1 MKSFSLAVFLAL
13 VLLVTSPAYAYGDP
27 TGGSFFQILMPML
40 AAVWATWMILA
51 NRIRSAVTTLYR
63 KLRGVEAAEQAD

>member
-1 MKSFSLAVFLAL
+1 MKRPGLAVFLVLA
-13 VLLVTSPAYAYGDP
+13 LLVASPAYAYGDP

-51 NRIRSAVTTLYR
+51 NRIRSGLTALYR
-63 KLRGVEAAEQAD
+63 KLRGVEVEEHAD